1 MRRFALAAN
10 WSGRLCARNAARL
23 RPHGQDRI
31 TQPHS
36 MSSTHD
42 ARPHHPSHARAYAVL
57 ALGVFAIGW
66 SALFVRWSGVPGW
79 TSAFWRMALAQ
90 VVFVPWALAVRTPS
104 FRPSASARHA
114 AIVAGVFFALDLA
127 LFNSAVMMGSAANAT
142 LLGTNA
148 PIFVALGA
156 WLLYRDTPTR
166 RFRAGF
172 ALSFAG
178 MLAIV
183 GTDIIRHPKLGL
195 GDAFAVAGAAF
206 YAGYLLYV
214 RRSRQEMDA
223 LTFSAI
229 SGVAAAGTLF
239 IICLVMGTP
248 LLGYSVRSWWSL
260 LGLALVTQ
268 VVGHLSVAYALG
280 RLPVSVTSIAL
291 LGQAPITALLAVPL
305 LHESLSALQVLGGGL
320 VLAGIFVVNRRAKA
334 STADFAPLME

>member
-1 MRRFALAAN
+1 
-10 WSGRLCARNAARL
+10 
-23 RPHGQDRI
+23 
-31 TQPHS
+31 
-36 MSSTHD
+36 MSST
-42 ARPHHPSHARAYAVL
+42 RNTRSHHPSHAQAYAVL

-90 VVFVPWALAVRTPS
+90 LVFVPWAFAARSPN
-104 FRPSASARHA
+104 FRPSRA
-114 AIVAGVFFALDLA
+114 AITSAVIAGVFFALDLA
-127 LFNSAVMMGSAANAT
+127 LFNSAVMMASAANAT

-156 WLLYRDTPTR
+156 WLLYRDKPTR
-166 RFRAGF
+166 RFWAGF

-178 MLAIV
+178 MIAIV
-183 GTDIIRHPKLGL
+183 GMDIIRHPQLGL
-195 GDAFAVAGAAF
+195 GDAFAVVGAAF

-214 RRSRQEMDA
+214 RRSRQEIDA

-229 SGVAAAGTLF
+229 SGVAAAVTLL
-239 IICLVMGTP
+239 IICLVIGTP
-248 LLGYSVRSWWSL
+248 LTGYSAQSWWSL

-305 LHESLSALQVLGGGL
+305 LHERLSALQVIGGGL
-320 VLAGIFVVNRRAKA
+320 VLAGIFVVNRMPKH
-334 STADFAPLME
+334 STADFAPLLE